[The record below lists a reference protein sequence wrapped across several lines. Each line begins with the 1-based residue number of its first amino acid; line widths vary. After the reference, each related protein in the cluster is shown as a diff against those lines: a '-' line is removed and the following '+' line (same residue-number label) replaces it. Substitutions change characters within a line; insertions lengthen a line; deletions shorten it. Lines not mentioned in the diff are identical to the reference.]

1 MTPCSIIDDNIFD
14 PSLQTG
20 WNPVKRKRQAADD
33 DPIDAR
39 DEQRRVGAIDQHSE
53 LVGVR
58 WRGRLRQLR
67 NQMRKRGN
75 QLVVN
80 DGCHGH

>member
-20 WNPVKRKRQAADD
+20 GNPVERKGQAADD

-39 DEQRRVGAIDQHSE
+39 DEQHRVGAVDQHSE

-75 QLVVN
+75 QLIVN

>member
-1 MTPCSIIDDNIFD
+1 MAARGIIDDNVFD
-14 PSLQTG
+14 PCLQTRRD
-20 WNPVKRKRQAADD
+20 PVERKRQAADD
-33 DPIDAR
+33 DPTDTR
-39 DEQRRVGAIDQHSE
+39 DEQHSVDAIDEHSE

-58 WRGRLRQLR
+58 WQGGLRQLR

-80 DGCHGH
+80 DCCHSH